1 MCFSKNASAYAPSK
15 EVTFREGRRM
25 RTRASARRAS
35 PPPRSR
41 SMTKPG
47 APDRLRALARRCRVV
62 SEETA
67 LPEISQE
74 LVHIAEA
81 LEDEADTL
89 AGR

>member
-1 MCFSKNASAYAPSK
+1 
-15 EVTFREGRRM
+15 
-25 RTRASARRAS
+25 
-35 PPPRSR
+35 
-41 SMTKPG
+41 MTGVQTCALPIW
-47 APDRLRALARRCRVV
+47 ALAKRCRVV

-67 LPEISQE
+67 MPEISQE